1 MRTISLRSLAFVCL
15 ASGLLLT
22 TGCKRESD
30 AAPDEDITT
39 AEDRSE
45 DNSETAISSDLM
57 MATKPQDGTVNNS
70 PAVAGVLELRRIYGT
85 CATRSYDAL
94 TNTATIDFG
103 PTNCLCP
110 DGRYRRGKIII
121 HFTTDTH
128 TRRAGAVVTR
138 EGYFVNDNQ
147 HIATRTFTDLGG
159 GSFTVVVTDARII
172 RANNGG
178 THSWIANWTFT
189 QTAGYGTP
197 IVSDD
202 VFSVTGS
209 DSGTNRKN
217 VTYTTTIQ
225 TPLIKRGDCYKYFVA
240 GTVSITNSN
249 NKTLLLNYD
258 PSGTQSCDNVASVTV
273 NGRTKTI
280 ILH

>member
-1 MRTISLRSLAFVCL
+1 MRTTSLRSLAFACL

-45 DNSETAISSDLM
+45 DNSETAISADLM
-57 MATKPQDGTVNNS
+57 TAAKPQDATVANS
-70 PAVAGVLELRRIYGT
+70 PAVAGEAEMRRIYGT
-85 CATRSYDAL
+85 CGVRTYNPL
-94 TNTATIDFG
+94 TNTATINFG

-110 DGRYRRGKIII
+110 DGRYRRGVIKIQ
-121 HFTTDTH
+121 FTTDTP
-128 TRRAGAVVTR
+128 TRRAGAIVTR
-138 EGYFVNDNQ
+138 RNYFVNDNQ
-147 HIATRTFTDLGG
+147 HTARRTFTDLGG
-159 GSFTVVVTDARII
+159 GSFTVVVDSASII

-178 THSWIANWTFT
+178 THSWTANWTFNR
-189 QTAGYGTP
+189 TAGFGTA
-197 IVSDD
+197 VTSDD
-202 VFSVTGS
+202 VYSVTGGAA
-209 DSGTNRKN
+209 GTNRKGMS
-217 VTYTTTIQ
+217 YTTTIQ

-258 PSGTQSCDNVASVTV
+258 PSGTQSCDNIASVTV

-280 ILH
+280 TLH